1 MDAPP
6 RPALRLRLLVVLPL
20 LAFVAAT
27 THWMPWQEP
36 IRAHFAGDVDD
47 YEKIARAAPH
57 FTWPEIEGHVAM
69 WPMHYLIGITSKATD
84 IPLHV
89 VYYAFAFLVLAA
101 IVVIVDRLLGELRVD
116 LPVYA
121 LCMGA
126 LLLNPYIFRY
136 LALAPGMINDT
147 VFIAALCFTTLG
159 LLRRRLGWVICG
171 LTAAALSRGLSV
183 PPALVGAAAWIAF
196 GPWPGR
202 AWSRPRI
209 SAAVY
214 TVLVPTAALAVA
226 YWAGAKA
233 PGHAPAFKNCCSIS
247 DLTIWGD
254 LRGLPGSVGTFGTH
268 LVRIFLGLAM
278 PLALFVAGSILALRN
293 NRRIPTTAWAAF
305 GLGALMVAQ
314 PLLLAS
320 AWDAGAEP
328 RLTSLAS
335 GPMLAALAL
344 LLGALDLQLDWVDVG
359 VLLAI
364 FAVASLSH
372 RFANVGPHTPGQF
385 AGLVL
390 FCAAAAVAWL
400 LGGSTVRRRARWA
413 GTSAPGTPRP

>member
-1 MDAPP
+1 MDAPL

-20 LAFVAAT
+20 LAFSAAT
-27 THWMPWQEP
+27 THWMSWQEP

-69 WPMHYLIGITSKATD
+69 WPMHYLIGITAKATH

-89 VYYAFAFLVLAA
+89 VYYAFAFVVLAA
-101 IVVIVDRLLGELRVD
+101 MVAIIDRLLGDLRVD

-126 LLLNPYIFRY
+126 LILNPYIFRY

-147 VFIAALCFTTLG
+147 VFIAAVCVATLG
-159 LLRRRLGWVICG
+159 LVRQRLGLVVG
-171 LTAAALSRGLSV
+171 ALTVAALSRGLSV
-183 PPALVGAAAWIAF
+183 PPALVGAAAWIAV
-196 GPWPGR
+196 GPWRGR
-202 AWSRPRI
+202 AWGRERL
-209 SAAVY
+209 SAAAA
-214 TVLVPTAALAVA
+214 TLLLPTAAFAVA

-233 PGHAPAFKNCCSIS
+233 PGHAPALKNCCGIS
-247 DLTIWGD
+247 DITIWGD
-254 LRGLPGSVGTFGTH
+254 LKGLPGSAGTIGTH

-278 PLALFVAGSILALRN
+278 PLALFLAGSVLALRS
-293 NRRIPTTAWAAF
+293 RRSIPATAWAAF
-305 GLGALMVAQ
+305 GLAALMVAQ

-328 RLTSLAS
+328 RLASLAI

-344 LLGALDLQLDWVDVG
+344 VLGMLDLQLDRVDVG
-359 VLLAI
+359 VLLTI
-364 FAVASLSH
+364 FALASLSH
-372 RFANVGPHTPGQF
+372 RFASIGPHTPGQF

-390 FCAAAAVAWL
+390 VCAAAAVAWML
-400 LGGSTVRRRARWA
+400 ARSTARRRTR
-413 GTSAPGTPRP
+413 TL